1 MPPPYYR
8 VREALSKMVPYPVLT
23 AEVTDDDSD
32 KTFTVTALKDWIVKL
47 IHVKLV
53 TSADVGDR
61 QIAVIFTTA
70 ADVEIMRVIAGAVVA
85 ASTTRYITFG
95 MGLANMAAF
104 VDTDQITQHLP
115 EVQLPAG
122 YKIRVYDSAA
132 VAAAADDMHVQM
144 LVDQYVT
151 P

>member
-8 VREALSKMVPYPVLT
+8 VREALSKMVFLPVYT

-32 KTFTVTALKDWIVKL
+32 KTFTVTALKNWIVRS
-47 IHVKLV
+47 IFIKLV

-61 QIAVIFTTA
+61 QIAVVFTNA
-70 ADVEIMRVIAGAVVA
+70 ADVEIARVICGAVVA

-115 EVQLPAG
+115 EIQLPAG
-122 YKIRVYDSAA
+122 YKIQVLDSAA
-132 VAAAADDMHVQM
+132 VAAAADDMHVWM
-144 LVDQYVT
+144 MADELVE